1 MTELL
6 EMLINYLAIWA
17 PSLVGVFGLIV
28 TFIKAS
34 KETRT
39 AIGELKNSKQ
49 IKELTCQVKALIS
62 ENKQLRE
69 AQAVLVDQMT
79 KIQNYL
85 DNKEHK

>member
-28 TFIKAS
+28 TVIKAS
-34 KETRT
+34 KESRT
-39 AIGELKNSKQ
+39 AIAELKNSNQ
-49 IKELTCQVKALIS
+49 IKELTCQVKALIR
-62 ENKQLRE
+62 ENKQLRD
-69 AQAVLVDQMT
+69 AQAVLVDQIT